1 LVEIQHGAIL
11 RNLCDRLMTGNE
23 IAVVL
28 LHKNN
33 KLEELPEIKNPPGR
47 IFY

>member
-11 RNLCDRLMTGNE
+11 RNLYDRLMTGNE
-23 IAVVL
+23 IASGA

-33 KLEELPEIKNPPGR
+33 KHEQWAEIKNPPG
-47 IFY
+47 